1 MPSQSPAQV
10 LNQLRKKTRV
20 KYMEIKLL
28 FLLLRKPILE
38 NVVHTQEQEVSLIL
52 NNRQTYPPTALARTA
67 SLPCKAELVPGEA
80 EKDVCLL
87 GKLLIKR

>member
-1 MPSQSPAQV
+1 
-10 LNQLRKKTRV
+10 
-20 KYMEIKLL
+20 MEIKLL

-52 NNRQTYPPTALARTA
+52 NPTNRQTYPPTALARPA